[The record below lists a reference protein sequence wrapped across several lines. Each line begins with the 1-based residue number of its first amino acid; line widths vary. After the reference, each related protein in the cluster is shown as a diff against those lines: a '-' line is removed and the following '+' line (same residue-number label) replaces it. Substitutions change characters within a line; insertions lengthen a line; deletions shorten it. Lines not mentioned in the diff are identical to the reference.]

1 MPALFHL
8 SRLSIIGIRGSD
20 ADAILHNVTTNA
32 VKTLASNQ
40 GCETFITDVRG
51 KTLGHGYLYRVDSE
65 AGNSEAGN
73 SEPGETHRFRYV
85 GAAGQ
90 SQRIVDHMDKYTIRE
105 DAVPEVLDAKY
116 QGLVIPAESVDTLK
130 AEALESAGQFSSRP
144 TQASPTDTVCS
155 ANAGGPT
162 YAVGCWA
169 QTIAGVDCF
178 VHQTEYLGPGTLLVL
193 VNAAEADALLESL
206 RGLGWTVADESA
218 FHQARVAAGFPW
230 YGIDLDEK
238 NLPQEA
244 DRDSRAVSFT
254 KGCYLGQETVARLDA
269 LGQVQRK
276 LVLWSIQGGTPCSG
290 STLDHNGKTVGRL
303 TSVAVSSDSVSGS
316 DSVSDNNPATDSDP
330 TGWIAIGYARRSHFE
345 PGAVAEGVENEA
357 GKPYTALVIGPTVSP
372 DPGN

>member
-1 MPALFHL
+1 MPSLYHL
-8 SRLSIIGIRGSD
+8 PNLSIVDVRGAD

-51 KTLGHGYLYRVDSE
+51 KTLGHGYLYRIVSEVADSDP
-65 AGNSEAGN
+65 NQ
-73 SEPGETHRFRYV
+73 TCRFRYV

-90 SQRIVDHMDKYTIRE
+90 SQRIVEHMDKYTIRE
-105 DAVPEVLDAKY
+105 DAVPETLDETY
-116 QGLVIPAESVDTLK
+116 QGFVIPAESV
-130 AEALESAGQFSSRP
+130 EALESAGPFLP
-144 TQASPTDTVCS
+144 GGTQPSPGGTGND
-155 ANAGGPT
+155 ADAGSPSH
-162 YAVGCWA
+162 AVRCWD
-169 QTIAGVDCF
+169 QTIAGVDSF
-178 VHQTEYLGPGTLLVL
+178 VHQTEFLGPGTLLVL
-193 VNAAEADALLESL
+193 VNAAEADSLLKL
-206 RGLGWTVADESA
+206 FAGHGLTIADEAA

-276 LVLWSIQGGTPCSG
+276 LVKWSIQGGTPCPG

-303 TSVAVSSDSVSGS
+303 TSIAVSGDTVSGDTLSS
-316 DSVSDNNPATDSDP
+316 DDPA
-330 TGWIAIGYARRSHFE
+330 GWIALGYARRSHFE
-345 PGAVAEGVENEA
+345 PGAVAEGVDSDA
-357 GKPYTALVIGPTVSP
+357 GKPYTASVIGPTVSSGP
-372 DPGN
+372 